1 MEVLEGLTSTDL
13 GSALCKRLTSSGGAL
28 GKMFPAP
35 IPMDMGLVR
44 SQTKLKERGHET
56 P

>member
-1 MEVLEGLTSTDL
+1 MEVLEGPSSTDL
-13 GSALCKRLTSSGGAL
+13 GSALCKRLASSGGAP

-35 IPMDMGLVR
+35 IPMDMGLER
-44 SQTKLKERGHET
+44 SQTKHKERGHET